1 MQPKLTINAIARMA
15 KVSKG
20 TVSRVIN
27 NERGVGDKTRERILK
42 LIKDV
47 NYKPSAIARSLVSL
61 RTNNIGIV
69 VPSDFGSGISTAF
82 WPRILSSITQAAAVY
97 NMCVVVTT
105 FNIAEEEDVEASYK
119 RLISEH
125 RVDGLIT
132 FADILGKRRTAELIV
147 GKYPF
152 VSIGR
157 DEGIRHFVID
167 VDNREGARVMTEHL
181 IGLGCRNIFFLGGS
195 KTLPSVRARIAGFRD
210 AVAKNPGVRGKSLEV
225 PYTNHE
231 TQKMI
236 VNLLR
241 ENPDIDALFIG
252 AGNFVM
258 DGLIACKHLQ
268 LSIPEDIAFASFDE
282 LEFFNYK
289 NLLTSPITSIS
300 QPIEELGREAVQ
312 MLHQVLQGDTKIDR
326 VIVLPTA
333 LNIRESCGELL
344 QRKQA
349 EA

>member
-1 MQPKLTINAIARMA
+1 MQPKLTINGIAKMA

-61 RTNNIGIV
+61 KTNNIGIV

-82 WPRILSSITQAAAVY
+82 WPQILSSITRAAAEF
-97 NMCVVVTT
+97 NMCVLVTT
-105 FNIAEEEDVEASYK
+105 FNVEEEDVEASYK
-119 RLISEH
+119 RIITEH

-147 GKYPF
+147 GRYPF

-157 DEGIRHFVID
+157 DEGIRHHFID
-167 VDNREGARVMTEHL
+167 VDNREGARTMTEHL
-181 IGLGCRNIFFLGGS
+181 VALGYRHIFFLCGS
-195 KTLPSVRARIAGFRD
+195 KTLPSVRARITGFKD
-210 AVAKNPGVRGKSLEV
+210 IIAKYPQVQGKCLEV

-241 ENPDIDALFIG
+241 ENPDVDALFLG

-268 LSIPEDIAFASFDE
+268 LSIPEDIAFASFDD
-282 LEFFNYK
+282 LEFFNFK

-300 QPIEELGREAVQ
+300 QPIADLGREAVI
-312 MLHQVLQGDTKIDR
+312 MLHSLLHGDDKVMRKKI
-326 VIVLPTA
+326 LPTT
-333 LNIRESCGELL
+333 LHIRESCGELFKN
-344 QRKQA
+344 RKK

>member
-1 MQPKLTINAIARMA
+1 MQAKLTISAIAKMA

-42 LIKDV
+42 LIKDL

-61 RTNNIGIV
+61 KTNNIGIV
-69 VPSDFGSGISTAF
+69 VPSDFGSGISTSF
-82 WPRILSSITQAAAVY
+82 WPQILSSITKASAEFD
-97 NMCVVVTT
+97 MCVLVTT
-105 FNIAEEEDVEASYK
+105 FNVEDDDVEASYK
-119 RLISEH
+119 RLIAER

-157 DEGIRHFVID
+157 DEGIRHHFID
-167 VDNREGARVMTEHL
+167 VDNREGARAMTEHL
-181 IGLGCRNIFFLGGS
+181 ISLGHRHIFFLCGS
-195 KTLPSVRARIAGFRD
+195 KTLPSVRARMTGFKD
-210 AVAKNPGVRGKSLEV
+210 VIGKYPQVKGKCLEA

-236 VNLLR
+236 VSLLR
-241 ENPDIDALFIG
+241 DHPDVDALFIG

-268 LSIPEDIAFASFDE
+268 LSIPGDIAFASFDDV
-282 LEFFNYK
+282 EFFNYK
-289 NLLTSPITSIS
+289 SLLTSPVTSIA
-300 QPIEELGREAVQ
+300 QPIEELGREAVS
-312 MLHQVLQGDTKIDR
+312 MLHSLLQGDDEVSRKKI
-326 VIVLPTA
+326 LPVT
-333 LNIRESCGELL
+333 LNIRESCGELVHEPGGD
-344 QRKQA
+344 A
-349 EA
+349 